1 MNNEAPTPRK
11 RSLPARILSFYV
23 DGFRQMTVG
32 RTLWIMI
39 LIKLFIIFF
48 VFKLFFFPDILKRDY
63 DNDGDRADAVR
74 RSMLAP
80 ERIAP
85 SSSSP
90 EHSSSPSSSS
100 TSSSSAE

>member
-1 MNNEAPTPRK
+1 MNNESQASRK

-48 VFKLFFFPDILKRDY
+48 VFKLFFFPDILERDY
-63 DNDGDRADAVR
+63 DNDSDRADAVR

-80 ERIAP
+80 ERTAP
-85 SSSSP
+85 SSPSST
-90 EHSSSPSSSS
+90 SSTSPSSSS
-100 TSSSSAE
+100 LN